1 MEIEENEM
9 SKDEVNDIKDE
20 RDCKSCVWRSE
31 DGCHSWE
38 CEYLSYHD
46 LHEYIEEHPELRGK
60 RIG

>member
-1 MEIEENEM
+1 M
-9 SKDEVNDIKDE
+9 SKDEVNDIKVE
-20 RDCKSCVWRSE
+20 RDCKSCVWRNE
-31 DGCHSWE
+31 NGCHSWD